1 MFFAIA
7 ICFFLV
13 LAGTQGER
21 LDLTSTVVIV
31 ASPSPGSR
39 LAVYADVMVA
49 AVARR
54 AFPASW
60 TVASHAE
67 PECVVPAPWRRIIVV
82 DI

>member
-1 MFFAIA
+1 MKA
-7 ICFFLV
+7 CLVTFFLV

-31 ASPSPGSR
+31 ASLSPGSR
-39 LAVYADVMVA
+39 LTVYADVMVA

-67 PECVVPAPWRRIIVV
+67 PGSVVPAP
-82 DI
+82 